1 MTERFQAWWR
11 LRSVREQ
18 RLLLVMAGLFLVVF
32 LWIGII
38 GPIADAR
45 AGAWARH
52 EEAVATLGRVRADA
66 AALRAIARRPAAPL
80 DAPLATVVSNAAS
93 AAGFASAG
101 VSAQGTARVTVSI
114 ASARPGALFPLIA
127 DLERR
132 GILVERIA
140 VRANADQTLGADMT
154 LIGRGIR

>member
-1 MTERFQAWWR
+1 MTERFTAWWR

-18 RLLLVMAGLFLVVF
+18 RLLLVMGALFLVVF

-38 GPIADAR
+38 APIADAR
-45 AGAWARH
+45 SSAWARH
-52 EEAVATLGRVRADA
+52 EEAVATLGRVRTDA
-66 AALRAIARRPAAPL
+66 AAMRAMARRPAARL
-80 DAPLATVVSNAAS
+80 EAPLATVVSNAAS

-101 VSAQGTARVTVSI
+101 VTAQGTARVTVAI
-114 ASARPGALFPLIA
+114 AAARPGALFPLIA

-140 VRANADQTLGADMT
+140 VRANADQTLSADMT
-154 LIGRGIR
+154 MIGRGVR